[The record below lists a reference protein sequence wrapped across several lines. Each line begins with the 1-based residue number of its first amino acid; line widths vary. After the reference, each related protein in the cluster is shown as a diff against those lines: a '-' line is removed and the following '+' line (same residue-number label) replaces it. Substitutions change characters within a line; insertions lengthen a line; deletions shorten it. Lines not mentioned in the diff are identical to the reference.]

1 VGWGG
6 SDEQHDGDCHHQY
19 VNRPNGLRCIHDWTF
34 HVPVVQWPV
43 VDLYDVFHGVIIKRG
58 MKMMSY
64 NHEPMEAMMRRIK
77 TETKT
82 VDVTKRVFYQW
93 QLAKGGQ

>member
-1 VGWGG
+1 
-6 SDEQHDGDCHHQY
+6 
-19 VNRPNGLRCIHDWTF
+19 
-34 HVPVVQWPV
+34 
-43 VDLYDVFHGVIIKRG
+43 
-58 MKMMSY
+58 MMSY

-93 QLAKGGQ
+93 QLEKRP